1 MTTNYNQSQINS
13 IFVKNEIMKTVQL
26 LSFACLIVIIGC
38 KKTTT
43 SPTVQNLIENHL
55 WHLKTV
61 KYGGIFDSTR
71 SSCGQNCI
79 FSFSNDSNG
88 VQNWD
93 NSLCNNIKTVPFK
106 YYFDNPSS
114 LKFAE
119 IYITNFG
126 SQNANVFCRHGK
138 TATDL
143 SIIFELSPKKH
154 PPPASRQLTRW

>member
-1 MTTNYNQSQINS
+1 
-13 IFVKNEIMKTVQL
+13 MKTVQL

-126 SQNANVFCRHGK
+126 SQNANVFCPYY
-138 TATDL
+138 
-143 SIIFELSPKKH
+143 I
-154 PPPASRQLTRW
+154 RQLDDSTLDLVCSVINYNVEYIFKSY